1 MQLEPSFFQHNQW
14 YMFGNNRNGRKNSDL
29 TGDVYSKMLPYQA
42 RLYVF
47 SLSKIKQYWLLS
59 GGVDYYDP
67 ARVRKHASCG
77 HRVKYLKYIAPLSKL
92 VGVLLVIWWFYLF
105 LDILLV
111 CIALLSYTFWIGDI
125 FGVTFT
131 GITWIW
137 MLKWNVQHSQNLGT
151 PTNLSNDWSC

>member
-77 HRVKYLKYIAPLSKL
+77 HRVKYLKYITPLSKL
-92 VGVLLVIWWFYLF
+92 VGVLLVIWWFIYFWTYFSFALPFSHTHFGLVIF
-105 LDILLV
+105 LESLLLV
-111 CIALLSYTFWIGDI
+111 
-125 FGVTFT
+125 
-131 GITWIW
+131 
-137 MLKWNVQHSQNLGT
+137 
-151 PTNLSNDWSC
+151 

>member
-77 HRVKYLKYIAPLSKL
+77 HRVKYLM
-92 VGVLLVIWWFYLF
+92 VYLF

-151 PTNLSNDWSC
+151 TTNLSNDWSC